1 MAAKKPAAKK
11 KKSTKRLFKAN
22 QHIVY
27 PAHGV
32 GIVTS
37 IDQEVIAGFDI
48 EVYTVHFE
56 QDKMTL
62 RVPTAVSYTHLTL
75 PTTPY
80 V

>member
-11 KKSTKRLFKAN
+11 PKSGKRLFKPN

-37 IDQEVIAGFDI
+37 VDQEIIAGFDI
-48 EVYTVHFE
+48 EVYTVHFDE
-56 QDKMTL
+56 SCDVRHACAL
-62 RVPTAVSYTHLTL
+62 
-75 PTTPY
+75 
-80 V
+80 

>member
-11 KKSTKRLFKAN
+11 AKSSKRLFKPN

-37 IDQEVIAGFDI
+37 VDQEIIAGFDI
-48 EVYTVHFE
+48 EVYTC
-56 QDKMTL
+56 L
-62 RVPTAVSYTHLTL
+62 LYTS
-75 PTTPY
+75 PSPRD
-80 V
+80 

>member
-11 KKSTKRLFKAN
+11 SAAKKKSNKRLFKAN

-48 EVYTVHFE
+48 
-56 QDKMTL
+56 
-62 RVPTAVSYTHLTL
+62 
-75 PTTPY
+75 
-80 V
+80 